1 MQSRQRL
8 SLDDVRFEMQGSSR
22 TLGMNVNWIKLPDSD
37 VGEVLIVGSDI
48 TGKKRAEDELRS
60 KTALLEAQMQATIDG
75 ILVVDEQA
83 SVLFRNQRFVEIF
96 DLRRSCGTTGQTTC
110 CYDMYSARST

>member
-8 SLDDVRFEMQGSSR
+8 SLNDVRFEMQGSSR
-22 TLGMNVNWIKLPDSD
+22 TLGMNVNWIKLPDSE

-60 KTALLEAQMQATIDG
+60 
-75 ILVVDEQA
+75 
-83 SVLFRNQRFVEIF
+83 FVEIF

-110 CYDMYSARST
+110 CYDMYSARSTIPSGFCNG